1 MLLCCQDMYNRTV
14 NFGNVK
20 EKPLFELWKDAKL
33 MKFREKLGVGDRSLK
48 PCSNCTANGLVFG
61 HNHVKKW

>member
-20 EKPLFELWKDAKL
+20 DTPLIELWKDSKL
-33 MKFREKLGVGDRSLK
+33 MEFREKLKNGDRSLS
-48 PCSNCTANGLVFG
+48 PCDNCNANGLIFG
-61 HNHVKKW
+61 QNHSNLW